1 MSQEAPNHLESHYI
15 NAHLFRRGSSSAH
28 DLLFFSLLPGRYQE
42 MSRIDASAF
51 PVTGKFLIGS
61 IPCLITF
68 TFENDYSYFREKVVS
83 YKVTVKPPSLDT
95 LKAGRRRRAAACLK
109 AVQDD
114 SSMTLNQLERVKENK
129 VDLQREVETLTSRL
143 EHLKNELNALKV
155 EETTMNDRVELREI
169 QTKALTQRLK
179 EGWDDEKEL
188 TAQ

>member
-1 MSQEAPNHLESHYI
+1 
-15 NAHLFRRGSSSAH
+15 
-28 DLLFFSLLPGRYQE
+28 
-42 MSRIDASAF
+42 MSRIDASVF

-114 SSMTLNQLERVKENK
+114 SSMTLNHLARVKENK
-129 VDLQREVETLTSRL
+129 VDLQREVESLNTRL
-143 EHLKNELNALKV
+143 EQLKNELNALEV
-155 EETTMNDRVELREI
+155 EETTMKDRVELRQI
-169 QTKALTQRLK
+169 QTKALSQRLE
-179 EGWDDEKEL
+179 EGWDDDKEI

>member
-1 MSQEAPNHLESHYI
+1 
-15 NAHLFRRGSSSAH
+15 
-28 DLLFFSLLPGRYQE
+28 
-42 MSRIDASAF
+42 MSRIDASVF

-114 SSMTLNQLERVKENK
+114 SSMTLNQLARVKENK
-129 VDLQREVETLTSRL
+129 VDLQREVESLNTRL
-143 EHLKNELNALKV
+143 EQLKNELNALEV
-155 EETTMNDRVELREI
+155 EETTMKDRVELRQI
-169 QTKALTQRLK
+169 QTKALSQRLE
-179 EGWDDEKEL
+179 EGWDDDKEI